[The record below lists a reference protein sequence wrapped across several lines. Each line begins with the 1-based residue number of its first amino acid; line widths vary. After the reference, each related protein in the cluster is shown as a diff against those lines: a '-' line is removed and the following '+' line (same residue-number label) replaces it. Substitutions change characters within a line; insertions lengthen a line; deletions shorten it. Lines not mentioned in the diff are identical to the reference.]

1 MKGIIAPFALIA
13 CFALLLNAMAVSNE
27 ITNGMNDV
35 KNTIILGQ
43 RTSERQYEMQ
53 RDFENAVLSTKTMLL
68 NARSDADRSIILCS
82 SIETLK
88 TKYSVEQ
95 GCINK
100 GNYEMDAVKTNG
112 IILKDA
118 VRDLISED
126 YIGLFEALSPCA
138 KFIRY
143 EKETGEIIVGLNTQL
158 DYENSVVN
166 CDAAFVMT
174 SNVSNHAVKNVV
186 PAGTVIE

>member
-1 MKGIIAPFALIA
+1 MKGIIASLALIA
-13 CFALLLNAMAVSNE
+13 CFAFLMNAIAVSNE
-27 ITNGMNDV
+27 ITNGMNGV

-53 RDFENAVLSTKTMLL
+53 HAFEKAVLSKKQELVS
-68 NARSDADRSIILCS
+68 ASSDADRSIILCTK
-82 SIETLK
+82 IEELK
-88 TKYSVEQ
+88 IKYSVEP
-95 GCINK
+95 GCIDK
-100 GNYEMDAVKTNG
+100 ETYEIDAIKTKM

-118 VRDLISED
+118 VRDLVSED
-126 YIGLFEALSPCA
+126 YAGLFEVAAPCM

-143 EKETGEIIVGLNTQL
+143 ENGDVIVGLNTQL

-174 SNVSNHAVKNVV
+174 SNVSNHAVKNVM
-186 PAGTVIE
+186 PAGTVL